1 MCLYKLLAMLLTNR
15 LRRVVSKVIFDFQ
28 TTFVR
33 EYQILDGVLITN
45 DLVDKSKYD
54 NKEVLFFKVDFKRT
68 YELVCWEFLDY
79 MMMRIGFSLKCRS
92 WIHECLSIVVVSIL
106 VNDNQT
112 NEFNMHFPF
121 LISNCC

>member
-1 MCLYKLLAMLLTNR
+1 MLKSLITYVKNLFSSSALLVCLYKLLAMLLTNR

-79 MMMRIGFSLKCRS
+79 IWVVIVIGVLRMRLR
-92 WIHECLSIVVVSIL
+92 
-106 VNDNQT
+106 
-112 NEFNMHFPF
+112 
-121 LISNCC
+121 